1 MTSKDQTKDE
11 KLPLVLELNATTWRV
26 LIGMLTLRRAV
37 GPGELTKHLGLSS
50 PGQCMYHLNKLME
63 EDIIEKNT
71 LGEYTVRPDAN
82 LDFLDN
88 FLFLKNKVVPRTI
101 LYAIFVSSL
110 LALYILFVPFEFG
123 IHNVFALLL
132 GISGAGFLWAE
143 VYRIWNGL
151 I

>member
-1 MTSKDQTKDE
+1 MPSEDQTKDE
-11 KLPLVLELNATTWRV
+11 KLPLVLELTATTWRV
-26 LIGMLTLRRAV
+26 LIGMLTLRKPV

-50 PGQCMYHLNKLME
+50 PGQCAYHLNRLLE
-63 EDIIEKNT
+63 HNLIEKNP
-71 LGEYTVRPDAN
+71 LGEYTIKPDAD

-88 FLFLKNKVVPRTI
+88 FLFLRNRVIPRTI
-101 LYAIFVSSL
+101 LYATFVSTL
-110 LALYILFVPFEFG
+110 LVAYILLVPFDFG

-143 VYRIWNGL
+143 VYRIWHGL

>member
-1 MTSKDQTKDE
+1 MNSRDTRKGE
-11 KLPLVLELNATTWRV
+11 KLPLVLELTATTWRV
-26 LIGMLTLRRAV
+26 LIGMLTLRRPV

-50 PGQCMYHLNKLME
+50 PGQCAYHLNRLME
-63 EDIIEKNT
+63 ENLIEKNG
-71 LGEYTVRPDAN
+71 LGEYVVRPDAN

-88 FLFLKNKVVPRTI
+88 FLFLKNKVVPRTL

-110 LALYILFVPFEFG
+110 LVLYLLAVPFNFG